1 VEIPRTPTN
10 LPAVLIVDNDPGNL
24 LALESV
30 LDRLGCRIVV
40 ARSGADA
47 VALATADHFAAI
59 LMDVRMPGLDG
70 YATGSFIRQHPQ
82 SAQTPI
88 LFISAQDDVDV
99 ARLTR
104 MYGETGQVDSIQKPV
119 APEVLRAKV
128 RTWLQLFQNDQRVQE
143 LEQAMTFVQ
152 VDARRKTD
160 VLAMVAHDLKSP
172 LSAIGVSVGTLRRQT
187 QRDDL
192 VISKLL
198 VSVSHHLDL
207 VDRSVAR
214 MNVMV
219 RDLLHA
225 ARMDSAPLELELSLH
240 QMHDVV
246 DQALGLLRPLA
257 EQNQIGIEYDRRE
270 RDAAVMCD
278 RDRVLQ
284 VLSNLLGNAVKFT
297 APGGTVEVQLSR
309 STDQGVIVC
318 VSDTGPG
325 IAADQL
331 PFVFEKYWQGTH
343 TSKRQGTGL
352 GLAIAREIVLAH
364 NGKIWVESLPGTGS
378 RFYFSLPYFDV
389 GSPNR
394 RG

>member
-1 VEIPRTPTN
+1 VEIPRTPSN

-40 ARSGADA
+40 ARSGTEAI
-47 VALATADHFAAI
+47 ALASADHFAAI

-82 SAQTPI
+82 SAHTPI

-104 MYGETGQVDSIQKPV
+104 LYGETGQVDSIQKPV
-119 APEVLRAKV
+119 APEVLRSKV
-128 RTWLQLFQNDQRVQE
+128 RTWLQLFQNDQRVHE
-143 LEQAMTFVQ
+143 LEQAMSFVQ
-152 VDARRKTD
+152 GDARRKTD
-160 VLAMVAHDLKSP
+160 ILAMVAHDLKSP

-187 QRDDL
+187 QRNEL
-192 VISKLL
+192 AISKLL
-198 VSVSHHLDL
+198 VSVTHHLDL

-214 MNVMV
+214 MNAMV

-225 ARMDSAPLELELSLH
+225 ARMDSGPLELDLTLE

-246 DQALGLLRPLA
+246 EQALGLLHPLA
-257 EQNQIGIEYDRRE
+257 EQNQIGIKYDRGE
-270 RDAAVMCD
+270 PDAAVMCD

-297 APGGTVEVQLSR
+297 APGGTVEVELAR
-309 STDQGVIVC
+309 STDQNVIVC

-325 IAADQL
+325 IAPDQV

-343 TSKRQGTGL
+343 TSRRQGTGL
-352 GLAIAREIVLAH
+352 GLAIAREIVNAH
-364 NGKIWVESLPGTGS
+364 NGKIWVESRLGSGS
-378 RFYFSLPYFDV
+378 RFYFSLPCFD
-389 GSPNR
+389 SRPDSNR
-394 RG
+394 E